1 MRWPI
6 RVLLPGACVIIAFL
20 CLSLVDGWI
29 PRILGSATL
38 PVLAFVLGGLIYRD
52 VIRRDRRDGLLNRS
66 DAGRATR

>member
-38 PVLAFVLGGLIYRD
+38 PVLAFALGGLIYRD
-52 VIRRDRRDGLLNRS
+52 LIRRDRRDGLLNRS